1 VHTRAS
7 GVAAGECRTPCA
19 EAKQKHAAFLEIK
32 GESHRLKPLAL
43 KHIRPFIFDEIHLEK
58 VRACVRARVRVLCAA
73 VLRCLV
79 RSQHP
84 LWPTGSSCMRGH
96 APD

>member
-58 VRACVRARVRVLCAA
+58 VRV
-73 VLRCLV
+73 
-79 RSQHP
+79 
-84 LWPTGSSCMRGH
+84 
-96 APD
+96 